1 MNTDV
6 QTENKKKTSEKIS
19 LAIIGG
25 LLFIAD
31 IFVVLLYLT
40 FAFASTFSVSNF
52 LKPFVYISFALSLLV
67 LLVSSIKALKSF
79 TQKNK
84 SFSLIVSVF
93 IAIVYTSMRMNLFP
107 DAFQFEDVGTAVII
121 VLSYLSILF
130 EKRMGAE
137 KESEHMQLESV
148 SREDYGADYD
158 SVVLEQWKTCVEM
171 ANSNTEKR
179 TNSNNIFITINAA
192 LLAVVSFSMEYKS
205 IVLSVV
211 GIAVCVVWLYSIES
225 YKKLSSV
232 KYHIVNEIEQQL
244 PLKPFAYEW
253 EKLRAEKKY
262 LGLTQIEKIL
272 PWLFILLYGIS
283 IILPILN
290 WLPSV
295 ICTCEGGC
303 V

>member
-1 MNTDV
+1 MNVND
-6 QTENKKKTSEKIS
+6 QTENKNKTSEKIS

-25 LLFIAD
+25 LLLIAD
-31 IFVVLLYLT
+31 ILVVLLYLV
-40 FAFASTFSVSNF
+40 FAFASTFNVSSF
-52 LKPFVYISFALSLLV
+52 LKPFVYISFTLSLLV

-79 TQKNK
+79 AQKNK

-93 IAIVYTSMRMNLFP
+93 IALVYTSLRMNLFP
-107 DAFQFEDVGTAVII
+107 DVGTAVII
-121 VLSYLSILF
+121 VLSYLAILF
-130 EKRMGAE
+130 EKRIGAE

-211 GIAVCVVWLYSIES
+211 GGMDHKV
-225 YKKLSSV
+225 
-232 KYHIVNEIEQQL
+232 
-244 PLKPFAYEW
+244 
-253 EKLRAEKKY
+253 
-262 LGLTQIEKIL
+262 
-272 PWLFILLYGIS
+272 
-283 IILPILN
+283 
-290 WLPSV
+290 
-295 ICTCEGGC
+295 
-303 V
+303 